1 MASLLTRGLQR
12 LSLLAPSTLGGV
24 RHASKKAT
32 GTGGTS
38 KTSNP
43 KYLGIKIY
51 GDQFAK
57 PGAIIYR
64 QRGAKYV
71 RMICTEHD
79 TPQHALIPL
88 RKSFGSRVRIYH
100 PTFLA
105 PSTDSGQARM
115 LALAE
120 TSQSSQGLPVG
131 SSTKQN
137 GFAVGNNRPN
147 TSNTFTYVQARR
159 RNTRHASVS
168 GLRSGTTS
176 RQVPGRSCRW
186 VRSPNEV
193 NPATSSHPRLTRK
206 PGYVKPKKR
215 RQRHN
220 KGVSCGNE

>member
-79 TPQHALIPL
+79 TPQHALIPFH
-88 RKSFGSRVRIYH
+88 KSFGSRVPTYH

-105 PSTDSGQARM
+105 P
-115 LALAE
+115 
-120 TSQSSQGLPVG
+120 
-131 SSTKQN
+131 
-137 GFAVGNNRPN
+137 
-147 TSNTFTYVQARR
+147 
-159 RNTRHASVS
+159 
-168 GLRSGTTS
+168 
-176 RQVPGRSCRW
+176 
-186 VRSPNEV
+186 
-193 NPATSSHPRLTRK
+193 
-206 PGYVKPKKR
+206 
-215 RQRHN
+215 
-220 KGVSCGNE
+220 